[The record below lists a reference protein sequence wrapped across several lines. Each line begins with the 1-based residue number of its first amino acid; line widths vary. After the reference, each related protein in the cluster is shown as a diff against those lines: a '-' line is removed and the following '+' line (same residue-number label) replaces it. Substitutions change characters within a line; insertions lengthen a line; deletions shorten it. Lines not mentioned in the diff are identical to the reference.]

1 MNNFRAAANKI
12 ASTLMFALMTAQ
24 VRHLGVDFP
33 LGQSIF
39 ARAII
44 SLIIVLGLYTLRGEL
59 KTAFRTERLSAHF
72 WRGLTSVFGMFFLFA
87 AVARLPLVDATTI
100 TFLAPLMT
108 VTLAALVLREKV
120 RLYRWAAVLVGFLG
134 VLMMVGPHLSGAN
147 PAMTSVA
154 LVGAACALGNAACI
168 AAATVQVRRLT
179 TTESTTAIMVYLS
192 IIVALAGLAT
202 LPFGWQVPT
211 SSQMLVLLGI
221 GVCGALGQI
230 FLTEGLRYAP
240 ASFVAPFDY
249 TLMVWALMI
258 GFGFF
263 AEVPTLEVLGGA
275 AIVIGTGLW
284 VMWREGRSR
293 ALQARED
300 AGLAGMQ

>member
-1 MNNFRAAANKI
+1 
-12 ASTLMFALMTAQ
+12 
-24 VRHLGVDFP
+24 
-33 LGQSIF
+33 
-39 ARAII
+39 
-44 SLIIVLGLYTLRGEL
+44 
-59 KTAFRTERLSAHF
+59 
-72 WRGLTSVFGMFFLFA
+72 
-87 AVARLPLVDATTI
+87 
-100 TFLAPLMT
+100 
-108 VTLAALVLREKV
+108 
-120 RLYRWAAVLVGFLG
+120 
-134 VLMMVGPHLSGAN
+134 
-147 PAMTSVA
+147 
-154 LVGAACALGNAACI
+154 
-168 AAATVQVRRLT
+168 
-179 TTESTTAIMVYLS
+179 
-192 IIVALAGLAT
+192 
-202 LPFGWQVPT
+202 
-211 SSQMLVLLGI
+211 MLVLLGI